1 MTATLS
7 DPQFWK
13 AFGQIV
19 FLNLLLSGDNALV
32 IAMATRSL
40 PPRQQ
45 KWGRVIGAAGAV
57 GLRIVFVL
65 LLAKLLDWPYLQ
77 FVGGLALIFIAI
89 KLIRPAEEEAGKVK
103 QGTSLMEAVL
113 VVIMADL
120 FLSLD
125 NVLAISAAAK
135 GKPHG
140 PLLVT
145 LGLALSIPLVIW
157 GSELLSVLMKK
168 FRWIVWLGGAVLGH
182 VAVDLLLKDE
192 CMLRWLG
199 DASLHTAAHY
209 LPWGIGALLFALG
222 WWFARNIPANSEVAG
237 S

>member
-1 MTATLS
+1 MTTALT
-7 DPQFWK
+7 DPLFWK

-45 KWGRVIGAAGAV
+45 KWGRIIGAGGAV
-57 GLRIVFVL
+57 VLRIVFVL
-65 LLAKLLDWPYLQ
+65 VLAKILDWPYLK
-77 FVGGLALIFIAI
+77 FIGGLALIFIAY
-89 KLIRPAEEEAGKVK
+89 KLVRPAEDEAGKVRE
-103 QGTSLMEAVL
+103 GTSLMEAVF

-125 NVLAISAAAK
+125 NVLAISAAAQ
-135 GKPHG
+135 GKPHA
-140 PLLVT
+140 PLLIA

-157 GSELLSVLMKK
+157 GSELLSILMKK
-168 FRWIVWLGGAVLGH
+168 FRWIIWLGGALLGH

-199 DASLHTAAHY
+199 EARLLSVSHY
-209 LPWGIGALLFALG
+209 LPWGIGAVLFALG
-222 WWFARNIPANSEVAG
+222 WWFARNIPAISQSAD

>member
-45 KWGRVIGAAGAV
+45 KWGRIIGAAGAV
-57 GLRIVFVL
+57 ILRIVFVL

-89 KLIRPAEEEAGKVK
+89 KLVRPDEEEAGKVK
-103 QGTSLMEAVL
+103 EGTSLMEAVF

-157 GSELLSVLMKK
+157 GSELLSILMKK

-199 DASLHTAAHY
+199 EARLHTATHY
-209 LPWGIGALLFALG
+209 LPWGIGALLFVLG
-222 WWFARNIPANSEVAG
+222 WWFARNTPAISESVD